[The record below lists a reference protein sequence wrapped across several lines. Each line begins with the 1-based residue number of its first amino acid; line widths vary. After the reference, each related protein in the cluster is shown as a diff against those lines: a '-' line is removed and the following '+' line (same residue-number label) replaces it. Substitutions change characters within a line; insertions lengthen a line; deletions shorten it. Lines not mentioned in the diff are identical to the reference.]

1 VKWRLIDDGIGLV
14 FLGMVVIALAFALL
28 LTRVQIYDCDYDDQ
42 LMFSDGTCVNL
53 DTLLDTYNERN
64 LP

>member
-1 VKWRLIDDGIGLV
+1 MIDDGIGLV